1 MSSAVI
7 VGFKRSPFTIS
18 RKGGLAEVRP
28 EDILSQVINDLV
40 KSSNINKDDI
50 EDIIAGCAYPEGEQG
65 YNIAKIVT
73 FMTGMPEHVAGMTV
87 NRWCGSS
94 MQTIH
99 NAAGAIAMSAGNV
112 FICCGIESMTKVP
125 INGLNYSPHP
135 DLNHSNPNV
144 YLSMGDTAENVAK
157 KYNLSREIQQDFAIS
172 SHQKASYA
180 EMNNN
185 FTDEITKI
193 KTKGLIV
200 EKDGAIR
207 PNTSQ
212 EILNSLKLVFDK
224 KGTITAGTASPFT
237 DGASATL
244 ICNEEYAK
252 KNNLDILAKV
262 VSTSVQ
268 GCPPELMGLGP
279 IGASKKALKRANLT
293 IEDIDV
299 VELNE
304 AFASQSLACIKDL
317 NIDPQK
323 VNIDGGAIA
332 LGHPLG
338 ATGIANIYE
347 VCTHLREEAGE
358 RQVEG
363 AKLGLTH
370 VIGLGSACGIHIL
383 EKVN

>member
-293 IEDIDV
+293 IEDIYV

-338 ATGIANIYE
+338 ATGARITAKAAQI
-347 VCTHLREEAGE
+347 LKREKKKYALAT
-358 RQVEG
+358 QC
-363 AKLGLTH
+363 
-370 VIGLGSACGIHIL
+370 IGLGQGIATIL
-383 EKVN
+383 ESY

>member
-135 DLNHSNPNV
+135 DLNLSHPNV

-172 SHQKASYA
+172 SHQKAHYA

-338 ATGIANIYE
+338 ATGARITAKAAQI
-347 VCTHLREEAGE
+347 LKREKKKYALAT
-358 RQVEG
+358 QC
-363 AKLGLTH
+363 
-370 VIGLGSACGIHIL
+370 IGLGQGIATIL
-383 EKVN
+383 ESY